1 MTNEINS
8 SALICRDAQINHS
21 SVGKKT
27 VVGDFSRLSNC
38 HVGDYCSIDR
48 QNFLLNSEVG
58 DYSYTGPWCMIFQC
72 SIGKFCSISYGVT
85 IGPPEHNYKLLS
97 THPFIYRSK
106 YDFFEDDEM
115 IQEQRFEKKLNI
127 GNDVWC
133 GCNSVIARG
142 VNVGDGAVIG
152 ANSFVN
158 KDVPPYAIVAG
169 SPAKIIKYRF
179 SENIVNELVNIK
191 WWNLPKS
198 KIQRCKKFFSQEVN
212 AESLNDF
219 KREIL
224 K

>member
-1 MTNEINS
+1 MANEINS
-8 SALICRDAQINHS
+8 SALICRDVQINSS
-21 SVGKKT
+21 SVGIKA
-27 VVGDFSRLSNC
+27 VVGDLSRLNNSR
-38 HVGDYCSIDR
+38 VGDYCSIDR
-48 QNFLLNSEVG
+48 QNFVLNSKVG
-58 DYSYTGPWCMIFQC
+58 DYSYTGPWCMIFHC

-85 IGPPEHNYKLLS
+85 IGPPEHNYRLLS

-106 YDFFEDDEM
+106 YDFFGDDQA
-115 IQEQRFEKKLNI
+115 IQQQRFEKEINI

-179 SENIVNELVNIK
+179 REDIVNELVKIK
-191 WWNLPKS
+191 WWDLPKN
-198 KIQRCKKFFSQEVN
+198 KIQQCKKFFLQEVDV
-212 AESLNDF
+212 ESLNKF
-219 KREIL
+219 KQEMF